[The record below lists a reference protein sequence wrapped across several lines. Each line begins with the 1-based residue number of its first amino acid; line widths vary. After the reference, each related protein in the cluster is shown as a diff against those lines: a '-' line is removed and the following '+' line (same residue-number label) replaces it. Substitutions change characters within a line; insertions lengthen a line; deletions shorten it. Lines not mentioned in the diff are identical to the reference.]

1 MNARAL
7 KAERVFRGLTQGNLA
22 KALNVSVVSYS
33 KKERGEV
40 RFRPEE
46 IMVVA
51 DVLKL
56 DQDKVN
62 AIFFDGKLPKGN
74 LSGNEFP
81 IGNSASN
88 EAPCT

>member
-1 MNARAL
+1 MNARSL
-7 KAERVFRGLTQGNLA
+7 KAERVFKGLTQGDLA
-22 KALNVSVVSYS
+22 KALKVSVVSYS

-74 LSGNEFP
+74 HKDGEFP
-81 IGNSASN
+81 IGNSADS
-88 EAPCT
+88 EATCT

>member
-1 MNARAL
+1 MNARSL
-7 KAERVFRGLTQGNLA
+7 KAERVFKGLTQGDLA
-22 KALNVSVVSYS
+22 KALKVSVVSYS

-74 LSGNEFP
+74 PKGEEFP
-81 IGNSASN
+81 IGNSADS
-88 EAPCT
+88 EATCT

>member
-7 KAERVFRGLTQGNLA
+7 KAERVFKGLTQGNLA
-22 KALNVSVVSYS
+22 KALKVSVVSYS

-51 DVLKL
+51 DILEL

-62 AIFFDGKLPKGN
+62 AIFLTG
-74 LSGNEFP
+74 SY
-81 IGNSASN
+81 
-88 EAPCT
+88 